1 MDIYFDFEAT
11 QFSER
16 IISIGA
22 TCEYGEFSCLIS
34 SFAKKITPFITQLT
48 GITKEMVK
56 GAPTADEAFGDLI
69 NWIQEVDCGEPI
81 KYHCYGDSDKRFLRN
96 TAKDIHNDRIAD
108 FVINMADTIID
119 DSLIVT
125 RYFKLNTIGVHKALK
140 KFDPEIPDQDHDALN
155 DAILLYHLMEY
166 IANVASIDDLLA
178 EAIAIQVVREAK
190 PKKKKEKKPKNE
202 RPYRI
207 IVTHCTQSQSKVRT
221 FNSYSAAGMWLY
233 MKIKAKYP
241 TTQKANIMKRV
252 TKAIDNRVPY
262 ANWNFVKEYI

>member
-1 MDIYFDFEAT
+1 
-11 QFSER
+11 
-16 IISIGA
+16 
-22 TCEYGEFSCLIS
+22 
-34 SFAKKITPFITQLT
+34 
-48 GITKEMVK
+48 MVK
-56 GAPTADEAFGDLI
+56 GAPTADEAFDDLI

-96 TAKDIHNDRIAD
+96 TAKDIQNDRIAN
-108 FVINMADTIID
+108 FVTDMADTIID

-140 KFDPEIPDQDHDALN
+140 RFDPEIPDQDHDALN
-155 DAILLYHLMEY
+155 DAILLCRLMGY

-178 EAIAIQVVREAK
+178 EAVAIKVVREAK
-190 PKKKKEKKPKNE
+190 SKKKKEKKQKNE

-207 IVTHCTQSQSKVRT
+207 VVTHCTETSSKVRT

-233 MKIKAKYP
+233 LKISAKHP
-241 TTQKANIMKRV
+241 ATQKANIMKKV
-252 TKAIDNRVPY
+252 TKAINYGTPY

>member
-22 TCEYGEFSCLIS
+22 TCQYGEFSCLIS

-56 GAPTADEAFGDLI
+56 GAPTADEAFDDLI

-96 TAKDIHNDRIAD
+96 TAKDIQNDRIAN
-108 FVINMADTIID
+108 FVIDMADTIID

-140 KFDPEIPDQDHDALN
+140 RFDPEIPDQDHDALN
-155 DAILLYHLMEY
+155 DAILLCRLMGY

-178 EAIAIQVVREAK
+178 EAVLR
-190 PKKKKEKKPKNE
+190 
-202 RPYRI
+202 
-207 IVTHCTQSQSKVRT
+207 
-221 FNSYSAAGMWLY
+221 
-233 MKIKAKYP
+233 
-241 TTQKANIMKRV
+241 
-252 TKAIDNRVPY
+252 
-262 ANWNFVKEYI
+262 